1 MYHEFK
7 KHRMN
12 ILEYKNQWYRP
23 QKSLNSASL
32 VGGVGRFGLAWR
44 HVIKVHEVFFREITH
59 HLSSFMTFSG
69 LELLD
74 SAFNRKA
81 TSYCFKVHS
90 NCPGLPSAKKVFVF
104 IWEAILRQRTN
115 EQTHKPRTSKD
126 RRALVSLLLLLRWVV
141 CAAPS
146 ADCMQQPPLTRERR

>member
-44 HVIKVHEVFFREITH
+44 HVRGSSGVFFNRVNTH
-59 HLSSFMTFSG
+59 HLSNFMTFSG
-69 LELLD
+69 LELLF
-74 SAFNRKA
+74 SAFNLNA
-81 TSYCFKVHS
+81 WSYCSKVHS
-90 NCPGLPSAKKVFVF
+90 NCLGVPSAKKFFVV
-104 IWEAILRQRTN
+104 ILEAILRQRTN
-115 EQTHKPRTSKD
+115 EQTHKPRT
-126 RRALVSLLLLLRWVV
+126 RPGALLLGLTAKPRLLLY
-141 CAAPS
+141 CS
-146 ADCMQQPPLTRERR
+146 SS